1 MTPRQRVLATLEG
14 KPVDR
19 VASHFRAEPEGYEKL
34 QAHLNLPD
42 AEAVRA
48 SRFSNT
54 CCGEHCRT

>member
-19 VASHFRAEPEGYEKL
+19 VAFNFRAEPEEYEKL
-34 QAHLNLPD
+34 LAHLNLPD

-48 SRFSNT
+48 WAKSDVCDLVR
-54 CCGEHCRT
+54 